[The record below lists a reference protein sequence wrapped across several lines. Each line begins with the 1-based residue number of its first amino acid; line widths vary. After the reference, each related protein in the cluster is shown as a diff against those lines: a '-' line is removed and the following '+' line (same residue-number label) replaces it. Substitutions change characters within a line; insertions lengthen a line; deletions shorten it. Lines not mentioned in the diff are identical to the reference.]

1 MIYALIT
8 GASKGIGKAIALELA
23 AKNYNVLL
31 VARSESALKDLCVQI
46 EEEYKV
52 KASYLAIDLS
62 EPYAPEGVF
71 NWVKEKDVDL
81 SVLINNAGYGL
92 SGFFEKYQLDDI
104 LNMMQLNM
112 QSLVKLTSYF
122 LPELKRSKQGYILNV
137 ASTAAYQSVP
147 GLSAYAA
154 TKSFVLSF
162 SRGLFQ
168 EFKGTNVSITCLS
181 PGATDTDFVKRA
193 NLGEKGLKAAEKVN
207 MQPKDVAVI
216 GLKAMFDK
224 EPEVVAGT
232 INKLGTFL
240 AWLLPKSIVERV
252 AMKAYK

>member
-1 MIYALIT
+1 MSYALIT

-23 AKNYNVLL
+23 KKKYNVLL
-31 VARSESALKDLCVQI
+31 VARSELALQDLCKQI
-46 EEEYKV
+46 EGEYQV
-52 KASYLAIDLS
+52 KAFYLAKDLS
-62 EPYAPEGVF
+62 EPEAPEAVL
-71 NWVKEKDVDL
+71 NWVKEKNVDL
-81 SVLINNAGYGL
+81 SILINNAGYGL
-92 SGFFEKYQLDDI
+92 SGFFEKYELSDV

-112 QSLVKLTSYF
+112 QTLVKFTSLF
-122 LPELKRSKQGYILNV
+122 LPELQKNKQAYILNI

-147 GLSAYAA
+147 GLTTYAA

-162 SRGLFQ
+162 TRGLHQ
-168 EFKGTNVSITCLS
+168 EFRGTNVSITCLS

-216 GLKAMFDK
+216 GLKAMFNK
-224 EPEVVAGT
+224 EPEVVAGS

-240 AWLLPKSIVERV
+240 AWLLPKSMVERV
-252 AMKAYK
+252 AMGAYK

>member
-1 MIYALIT
+1 MSYALIT
-8 GASKGIGKAIALELA
+8 GASKGIGKAIVLELA
-23 AKNYNVLL
+23 AKKYDVLL
-31 VARSESALKDLCVQI
+31 VARSESALKDLCIQI
-46 EEEYKV
+46 EKEYNV
-52 KASYLAIDLS
+52 KAFYLALDLS
-62 EPYAPEGVF
+62 EPDAPQAVF
-71 NWVKEKDVDL
+71 NWVKEKNLDL

-92 SGFFEKYQLDDI
+92 SGFFEKYQIDDI

-112 QSLVKLTSYF
+112 QTLVKFTSLF
-122 LPELKRSKQGYILNV
+122 LPELKKNKQAYILNV

-162 SRGLFQ
+162 SRGLHQ
-168 EFKGTNVSITCLS
+168 EFRGTNLSITCLS

-193 NLGEKGLKAAEKVN
+193 NLGERGLKAAEKVN

-216 GLKAMFDK
+216 GLNAMFK
-224 EPEVVAGT
+224 KQPEVVAGS
-232 INKLGTFL
+232 INKLGTFF

-252 AMKAYK
+252 AMNAYK